1 MAKSYI
7 TLQLYL
13 GGGGGLVPLYLSE
26 MLKEYQNVVL
36 VAMANIN
43 LFSYDTPF
51 PKQQINWQLIQWSY
65 NWQVPHF
72 SCLDAWKGF

>member
-13 GGGGGLVPLYLSE
+13 GGGGVVPLYLSE

-36 VAMANIN
+36 VAMANIDH
-43 LFSYDTPF
+43 FSYNTPF
-51 PKQQINWQLIQWSY
+51 PKQQINWQLIQ
-65 NWQVPHF
+65 
-72 SCLDAWKGF
+72 

>member
-7 TLQLYL
+7 TLQLYSR
-13 GGGGGLVPLYLSE
+13 GGGGGGPLFFSE
-26 MLKEYQNVVL
+26 KLKEHQNVVL
-36 VAMANIN
+36 VAMAKIN
-43 LFSYDTPF
+43 LFSYNTPF
-51 PKQQINWQLIQWSY
+51 PKQQINWQVIQWSY

>member
-13 GGGGGLVPLYLSE
+13 GGGLVPLYLSE

-51 PKQQINWQLIQWSY
+51 PKQQINWQLIQ
-65 NWQVPHF
+65 
-72 SCLDAWKGF
+72 